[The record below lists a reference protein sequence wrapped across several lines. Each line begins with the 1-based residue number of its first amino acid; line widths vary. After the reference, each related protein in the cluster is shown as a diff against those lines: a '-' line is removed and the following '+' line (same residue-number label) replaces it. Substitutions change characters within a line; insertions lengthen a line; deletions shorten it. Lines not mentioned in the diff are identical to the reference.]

1 MRVVHLSDLHLGY
14 RQYQRLTPLGGNQRE
29 ADVALTFKR
38 VVDRV
43 IALQPDLVVVAG
55 DVFHTV
61 RPTNPAILHAF
72 QQFARLATSL
82 GDAPVVIVAGNHDLP
97 RSSETGCILRLFEQ
111 ENLYVADFEAKRFP
125 FPELGLSVLAVPDVP
140 GGRPELTPDPA
151 ARYNV
156 MVIHGEVAG
165 IIPRRAAMLDRATY
179 EITEEELGAPRWNY
193 VALGHYHVHRRVAP
207 NAYYSGSIDYTS
219 ANPWGELAEEAE
231 AERAGGGHRGKGFI
245 EYDLEANR
253 HTFHPIPPSRQLV
266 DLPPLSA
273 RGITGTE
280 LDAAI
285 RESVDAVDGGIE
297 QKIVR
302 LVVRDV
308 ARHINND
315 LDHQALREYK
325 RRAFHFQLETLRPN
339 VRPLSGEAAPGHP
352 QSLAEFVRERLLSRQ
367 VPPEVDRDQLIARVF
382 EYLDQATA
390 AELAAAGEAEG

>member
-1 MRVVHLSDLHLGY
+1 LRVVHLSDLHLGY

-29 ADVALTFKR
+29 ADIALTFKR

-43 IALQPDLVVVAG
+43 IARRPDLIVVAG

-72 QQFARLATSL
+72 QQFARLA
-82 GDAPVVIVAGNHDLP
+82 DALPGVPIVIVAGNHDLP

-111 ENLYVADFEAKRFP
+111 ENLYVADFEPRRLSF
-125 FPELGLSVLAVPDVP
+125 EQLGVSVLAVPDVP
-140 GGRPELTPDPA
+140 GGRPELTPDPT

-193 VALGHYHVHRRVAP
+193 VALGHYHVHRQVAP

-231 AERAGGGHRGKGFI
+231 AEKAGGHAGKGFI
-245 EYDLEANR
+245 EYDLDTNT
-253 HTFHPIPPSRQLV
+253 HTFHQLPPSRTLV

-273 RGITGTE
+273 RGMTGSE

-285 RESVDAVDGGIE
+285 REAVDSVPDGIE

-339 VRPLSGEAAPGHP
+339 VRLLSGEGAPGHP
-352 QSLAEFVRERLLSRQ
+352 QSLAEFVRERLMSRQ
-367 VPPEVDRDQLIARVF
+367 VPPEVDREQLIARVF

>member
-1 MRVVHLSDLHLGY
+1 MRVVHFSDLHLGY
-14 RQYQRLTPLGGNQRE
+14 RQFQRLTPLGGNQRE
-29 ADVALTFKR
+29 ADVALTFQR

-43 IALQPDLVVVAG
+43 IALRPDLIVVAG

-61 RPTNPAILHAF
+61 RPSNPAILHAF
-72 QQFARLATSL
+72 QQFARLADQL
-82 GDAPVVIVAGNHDLP
+82 PGVPIVIVAGNHDLP

-111 ENLYVADFEAKRFP
+111 ENIYIADFEARRFP
-125 FPELGLSVLAVPDVP
+125 FPELGVSVLAVPDVP
-140 GGRPELTPDPA
+140 GGRPELTPDPSV
-151 ARYNV
+151 RYNV

-165 IIPRRAAMLDRATY
+165 IIPKRAAMLDRATY
-179 EITEEELGAPRWNY
+179 EISEEELGAPRWNY
-193 VALGHYHVHRRVAP
+193 VALGHYHVHREVAP
-207 NAYYSGSIDYTS
+207 NAYYSGSLDYTS

-231 AERAGGGHRGKGFI
+231 AKRSGGHDGKGFI
-245 EYDLEANR
+245 EYELDTNT
-253 HTFHPIPPSRQLV
+253 HTFHSIPPSRILV
-266 DLPPLSA
+266 DLPPISA
-273 RGITGTE
+273 RGMTGGE

-285 RESVDAVDGGIE
+285 RAAVDGVPDGIE

-315 LDHQALREYK
+315 LDHQALRDYK

-339 VRPLSGEAAPGHP
+339 VRPLRGEAAPGHP
-352 QSLAEFVRERLLSRQ
+352 QSLVEFVRERLMSRQ
-367 VPPEVDRDQLIARVF
+367 VPPEVDREQLITRVF

>member
-1 MRVVHLSDLHLGY
+1 LRVVHLSDLHLGY

-29 ADVALTFKR
+29 ADVALTFR
-38 VVDRV
+38 RV
-43 IALQPDLVVVAG
+43 IDRLIARRPDLIVVAG

-72 QQFARLATSL
+72 QQFARLA
-82 GDAPVVIVAGNHDLP
+82 DALPGVPIVMVAGNHDLP

-111 ENLYVADFEAKRFP
+111 ENLYVADFEPRRLSFAH
-125 FPELGLSVLAVPDVP
+125 LGVSVLAVPDVP

-165 IIPRRAAMLDRATY
+165 VIPKRAAMLDRATY

-231 AERAGGGHRGKGFI
+231 AEKQGGHRGKGFI
-245 EYDLEANR
+245 EYDLDTNT
-253 HTFHPIPPSRQLV
+253 HTFHPIPPSRALV

-273 RGITGTE
+273 RGMTGAE

-285 RESVDAVDGGIE
+285 REAVDSVPDGIE

-339 VRPLSGEAAPGHP
+339 VRPLSGEGAPGHP
-352 QSLAEFVRERLLSRQ
+352 QSLAEFVRERLMSRQ
-367 VPPEVDRDQLIARVF
+367 VPPEVDREQLIARVF

>member
-1 MRVVHLSDLHLGY
+1 MRVVHLSDLHLGF
-14 RQYQRLTPLGGNQRE
+14 RQYQRLTPLGANQRE

-43 IALQPDLVVVAG
+43 IALRPDLIVVAG
-55 DVFHTV
+55 DIFHTV

-72 QQFARLATSL
+72 GQFARLSGELA
-82 GDAPVVIVAGNHDLP
+82 GVPIVVVAGNHDLP

-111 ENLYVADFEAKRFP
+111 ANVHVADFEARRLSFP
-125 FPELGLSVLAVPDVP
+125 DLGVSVLAVPDVP

-165 IIPRRAAMLDRATY
+165 IIPKRAAMLDRATY
-179 EITEEELGAPRWNY
+179 EITEEELGAARWDY
-193 VALGHYHVHRRVAP
+193 VALGHYHVHREVAP

-219 ANPWGELAEEAE
+219 ANAWGELAEE
-231 AERAGGGHRGKGFI
+231 RAAGLSGKGFI
-245 EYDLEANR
+245 EFDLETRA
-253 HTFHPIPPSRQLV
+253 HTFHPIPPSRPLV
-266 DLPPLSA
+266 DLPALSA
-273 RGITGTE
+273 RGMTGGE

-285 RESVDAVDGGIE
+285 RDAVDGCPAGID

-302 LVVRDV
+302 LVVHDV

-339 VRPLSGEAAPGHP
+339 VRPLRGEAAPGHP
-352 QSLAEFVRERLLSRQ
+352 QSLAEFVRDRLLSRP

-382 EYLDQATA
+382 DYLDQATA